1 MEMRTRIL
9 GKLINS
15 EVQDYLKRND
25 IIIVPVGTTEMHGG
39 LPLDCETVLSEALAL
54 RMAQSCDG
62 LVLTGLPYFYAGAT
76 ASGRGTVQVSIR
88 QGIDATLFEKR
99 PKTLILDL
107 SAVGFMDSSG
117 LGLIMGRYS
126 VMKELGGE
134 MTVWNPSPETR
145 AILTLA
151 GMERLVKIAYPQGE
165 ERTANGESSGHVQ
178 PSRTAPPRKPT
189 DGRVTASSPT
199 ARTSPRNPRNP
210 RKRGKNGLV
219 YETDPRKEKNA

>member
-1 MEMRTRIL
+1 MPQKQDQLPRDRAEFLCDTAGSILSIRIR
-9 GKLINS
+9 GEI
-15 EVQDYLKRND
+15 D
-25 IIIVPVGTTEMHGG
+25 HH
-39 LPLDCETVLSEALAL
+39 
-54 RMAQSCDG
+54 
-62 LVLTGLPYFYAGAT
+62 T
-76 ASGRGTVQVSIR
+76 AAAIR

-165 ERTANGESSGHVQ
+165 EPTADGEASGHGQ
-178 PSRTAPPRKPT
+178 PSPSGTPRKPPHQ
-189 DGRVTASSPT
+189 RVTATPPT
-199 ARTSPRNPRNP
+199 PRTSPRNPRNPRNP